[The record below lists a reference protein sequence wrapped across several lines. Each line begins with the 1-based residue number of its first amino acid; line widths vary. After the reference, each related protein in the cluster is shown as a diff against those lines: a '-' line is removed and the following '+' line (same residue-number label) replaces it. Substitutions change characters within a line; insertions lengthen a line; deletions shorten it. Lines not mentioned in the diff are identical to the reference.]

1 MAWSPQGGGSPLNRR
16 DSAMCITIPTSSSC
30 MVGVKNEFV
39 ESSTTTPSS
48 SCVEG
53 MKSRKIDL
61 DPTPST
67 HLQLHINAY

>member
-1 MAWSPQGGGSPLNRR
+1 MAWSPQGEGSPLNRR
-16 DSAMCITIPTSSSC
+16 DSAMCITFPTSSSC

-53 MKSRKIDL
+53 VKSRKIDL

-67 HLQLHINAY
+67 HVSVITH